1 MRHRKVSKKFFL
13 LILIHMFVNSATS
26 KIPPTCHRLL
36 TALMFENIQWMFN
49 GKPPV
54 SYWLIFYASLLTIS
68 PLCIFFHS
76 QAMSTYRLKICSVLM
91 KLLVDL
97 DCVYGK
103 GGKVGGKRSSHHEN
117 KKKILLRKIRKIAF
131 CKFRVDP
138 SKFRSCFHVLQ
149 RIAICQWEFK
159 VVVNVVMPPPSACS
173 SCNSNFSLFKRRNK
187 CRWCVRIFCAGCL
200 LKEKICKRCD
210 LIFNHPMKEN
220 LMKMKTKVSQI
231 ELRRRCGDFMT
242 NFL

>member
-1 MRHRKVSKKFFL
+1 MYKHKNDRDRNWNGASSYIGCRYLEKYPYIFVRVAYNYLVLKLCNSATPPPHRRVCRTYRWGLNLKFFTRSHSNYAWIIHIFSLVIDDNTHIIGLYDTIRTSQSCLQAGPDEAPKKVSKKFFL
-13 LILIHMFVNSATS
+13 QILIHMFVNSATS

-76 QAMSTYRLKICSVLM
+76 QAMSTYRLQICSVLM

-117 KKKILLRKIRKIAF
+117 KKK
-131 CKFRVDP
+131 
-138 SKFRSCFHVLQ
+138 SS
-149 RIAICQWEFK
+149 WEK
-159 VVVNVVMPPPSACS
+159 
-173 SCNSNFSLFKRRNK
+173 
-187 CRWCVRIFCAGCL
+187 
-200 LKEKICKRCD
+200 
-210 LIFNHPMKEN
+210 
-220 LMKMKTKVSQI
+220 
-231 ELRRRCGDFMT
+231 
-242 NFL
+242 